1 MLRSV
6 ESYVSSR
13 SMIRKSRFMLIATG
27 AFGFFVRRSTT
38 CTSPSRRAG
47 EVACAAIRKPEGRIS
62 NEKSGGFKRSMRHDA
77 KLEASWGIYT
87 QGDSTE
93 PRKRNS
99 GGGGDRASRCRRLAG
114 RSGG

>member
-13 SMIRKSRFMLIATG
+13 SMMRKSRFMLIATG

-47 EVACAAIRKPEGRIS
+47 EVACAAIGKPEGRIS
-62 NEKSGGFKRSMRHDA
+62 NEKSRSV
-77 KLEASWGIYT
+77 Y
-87 QGDSTE
+87 
-93 PRKRNS
+93 
-99 GGGGDRASRCRRLAG
+99 
-114 RSGG
+114 